1 MKVDNISCVY
11 AWESKFMKEDVYTS
25 ILVRALHL
33 VSSYLCCIVHV
44 EHLPRQTSWESK
56 MVDRM
61 SRDFTTTFADQILL
75 SGFEGKDIP
84 NFFKVW
90 LDKPCVDWSIP
101 MKLLC
106 YVKNR

>member
-1 MKVDNISCVY
+1 MLKVY
-11 AWESKFMKEDVYTS
+11 AWDNRFMKEDVYTS

-33 VSSYLCCIVHV
+33 VSSYLGCIVHV
-44 EHLPRQTSWESK
+44 NHLPRQPSWESK

-61 SRDFTTTFADQILL
+61 SRDFSTTSSDNNLL
-75 SGFEGKDIP
+75 SSFREQDLLK
-84 NFFKVW
+84 FFKIW

-101 MKLLC
+101 MKLLN